1 MLKPSI
7 ERVKLANPAGIA
19 MLTVLEPSAQMPTA
33 EAREALPQ
41 LFKDVAK
48 GISCSALV
56 FEGVGFRAAAVR
68 ALTTT
73 FNMITSQPF
82 PHRVFAD
89 VADVESMFMELLP
102 PSSRGEK
109 LSRGQLVTLV
119 SALRAHFDRGIAR

>member
-1 MLKPSI
+1 MEPLSQQ
-7 ERVKLANPAGIA
+7 ANPAGIA
-19 MLTVLEPSAQMPTA
+19 MLTVLEPGAQMPTA

-41 LFKDVAK
+41 LFKDVAS

-73 FNMITSQPF
+73 FNRMTAQPF

-89 VADVESMFMELLP
+89 VTEAESMFMELLP
-102 PSSRGEK
+102 PSSKGEK
-109 LSRGQLVTLV
+109 LIRGQLGTVV
-119 SALRAHFDRGIAR
+119 AALRAHFDRG